1 MQSITR
7 FRTGPSLFTEPIK
20 YIYESEKS
28 AKTPSTDYYY
38 LMHPSP
44 PTITVKRL
52 PHASDLPIPCRMT
65 PGSSGCD
72 IAAAIDS
79 DITILPGKRSLIPTG
94 FCFEIPLGYE
104 VQVRS
109 RSGLAAKHGVFVLN
123 SPGTIDA
130 DYRGEVKVILAN
142 LGDEPFVVHRGDRIA
157 QIVPLQVPVYLAF
170 TENASISETSRGS
183 GGFGHT
189 GV

>member
-1 MQSITR
+1 MQ
-7 FRTGPSLFTEPIK
+7 
-20 YIYESEKS
+20 
-28 AKTPSTDYYY
+28 PST
-38 LMHPSP
+38 
-44 PTITVKRL
+44 IIVKRL
-52 PHASDLPIPCRMT
+52 PHACDLPVPKRMT

-72 IAAAIDS
+72 MAAAIDAEIS
-79 DITILPGKRSLIPTG
+79 LLPGKRALVPTG
-94 FCFEIPLGYE
+94 FCFEIPEGYE

-123 SPGTIDA
+123 SPGTIDS

-142 LGDEPFVVHRGDRIA
+142 MGDEPFVVRRGDRIA
-157 QIVPLQVPVYLAF
+157 QVVPMQVPAVLNF
-170 TENASISETSRGS
+170 KEENSISETTRGS

>member
-1 MQSITR
+1 MQQ
-7 FRTGPSLFTEPIK
+7 
-20 YIYESEKS
+20 S
-28 AKTPSTDYYY
+28 AV
-38 LMHPSP
+38 
-44 PTITVKRL
+44 IVKRL
-52 PHASDLPIPCRMT
+52 PHGRDLPIPLRMT

-72 IAAAIDS
+72 MAAACET
-79 DITILPGKRSLIPTG
+79 DITLSPGKRALVPTG
-94 FCFEIPLGYE
+94 FCFEIPEGFE

-123 SPGTIDA
+123 SPGTIDS

-142 LGDEPFVVHRGDRIA
+142 MGDEPFVVRRGDRIA
-157 QIVPLQVPVYLAF
+157 QVVPMQVPAALNF
-170 TENASISETSRGS
+170 REDGSISETARGG